1 MARDPLGM
9 RPVVGVLHGDE
20 IAARLGQ
27 RPVARAVASGV
38 LRLPDQPEA
47 RIGAREIGGHVR
59 ARVVR
64 RVVDHEDLEV
74 RMGLLREAPQGRP
87 EGRLR
92 VVDGHD
98 DRDQRPG
105 GGSGPGR
112 AAQVVEREGGRGVA
126 QGDPGQ
132 SGARE
137 DRVDRREP
145 RGVVVEGVRAQE
157 RRRDVEAADPRVDQG
172 PRLGAPSGPVEQLR
186 LDQRLPAIA
195 GEGGA
200 PVAGHAGEIEG
211 GLRSRPRRR
220 ATGRGRA
227 RRRPRPGAGSRDRP
241 AAPRARPA
249 PGGRTR
255 PRAAP
260 RAPRRRPSCRAAAEA
275 ARAPSPRTRPGRGRA
290 GAVAGGNRRP

>member
-27 RPVARAVASGV
+27 RPVARAVAPGV
-38 LRLPDQPEA
+38 LSLPDQPEA
-47 RIGAREIGGHVR
+47 RIGPREIGGHVR
-59 ARVVR
+59 ARVAG
-64 RVVDHEDLEV
+64 RVIDHEDLQG
-74 RMGLLREAPQGRP
+74 RMGLVREAPQGRP
-87 EGRLR
+87 EGRLG

-98 DRDQRPG
+98 HRDEGPG

-112 AAQVVEREGGRGVA
+112 AAQVVERERCRGVA
-126 QGDPGQ
+126 QGDAGQ

-145 RGVVVEGVRAQE
+145 RGVVIEGVRAQE
-157 RRRDVEAADPRVDQG
+157 RRRDVEAADARVDQR
-172 PRLGAPSGPVEQLR
+172 PRLGAPAGPVEQLR
-186 LDQRLPAIA
+186 LDQRLPAVA
-195 GEGGA
+195 GEGGVPDA
-200 PVAGHAGEIEG
+200 RRAGEIEG
-211 GLRSRPRRR
+211 GLRSRQRRR
-220 ATGRGRA
+220 ATGPARA
-227 RRRPRPGAGSRDRP
+227 RPRPRPGAGSRDRP

-260 RAPRRRPSCRAAAEA
+260 RAPRRRPSGRAAAEV
-275 ARAPSPRTRPGRGRA
+275 ARAPNPRTRPARGRA
-290 GAVAGGNRRP
+290 APASVYRTR